1 MAYQKIGIVGGGAW
15 GTALAQAVI
24 KSGRDALLWAF
35 EAATIQDINDAHVNA
50 TYLPGIPLDPSLR
63 ATGELAEIAAC
74 DAILMVAPCY
84 QE

>member
-35 EAATIQDINDAHVNA
+35 EAATTHLLTWNVYKMNFQK
-50 TYLPGIPLDPSLR
+50 
-63 ATGELAEIAAC
+63 ELG
-74 DAILMVAPCY
+74 
-84 QE
+84 

>member
-35 EAATIQDINDAHVNA
+35 EAATIQDINDANMNA
-50 TYLPGIPLDPSLR
+50 TYLPDIPLDPSLR
-63 ATGELAEIAAC
+63 ATGELAEIAA
-74 DAILMVAPCY
+74 
-84 QE
+84 